1 MPFLSR
7 KLTIVSFATI
17 LAAGLIS
24 MPAEAQRQGG
34 NNQGQQT
41 TRSTPNGESSTATRP
56 NCITHA
62 CQPPRKIRKVASK
75 ESCECSINV
84 IRSGGR
90 TIQVK
95 DCYVQ
100 LPDNT
105 VHFCKNPFAKGQAG

>member
-1 MPFLSR
+1 MTFLSR
-7 KLTIVSFATI
+7 KLTLVSFAAM
-17 LAAGLIS
+17 LAAGLVSI
-24 MPAEAQRQGG
+24 PAEAQRQSA
-34 NNQGQQT
+34 NTQGQQT
-41 TRSTPNGESSTATRP
+41 TRSTPNGESSSAINP

-62 CQPPRKIRKVASK
+62 CQPKKPMRKVSSK
-75 ESCECSINV
+75 ESCECSVNV

-105 VHFCKNPFAKGQAG
+105 VHFCRNPFATGQAG

>member
-1 MPFLSR
+1 MTFLSR
-7 KLTIVSFATI
+7 RLTLVSFA
-17 LAAGLIS
+17 AVMVAGLIAI
-24 MPAEAQRQGG
+24 PAEAQRQGPS
-34 NNQGQQT
+34 NRNQPT
-41 TRSTPNGESSTATRP
+41 HSTPNGEGSSTINP
-56 NCITHA
+56 NCITHV
-62 CQPPRKIRKVASK
+62 CKPKKPMRKVSSK
-75 ESCECSINV
+75 ESCECGINV